1 MMSPKVSRVMVK
13 AARVSLPMETV
24 TTLAGKIII
33 MIMATDLAVP
43 SQVTLM
49 ITLVGMKPPVVK
61 LTRWLKSV

>member
-13 AARVSLPMETV
+13 AARVSLPTEKV

-33 MIMATDLAVP
+33 MIMAMDLAVP
-43 SQVTLM
+43 SLVTLM